1 MQPADLAN
9 ACWQLLQTFSA
20 QPAVISD
27 SVERVLIFGDIHGD
41 FETIKYLNSQLPN
54 YDKIVCVGDYVDRGQ
69 QDLEVVCALP
79 ALAANPKVVLLAGN
93 HDVDSDI
100 RPRDFKHRLGQLAG
114 PQAALAI
121 EEDYTRAFS
130 AAPIAYYN
138 EQHKILAV
146 HGAITPNKKDFDF
159 KSWTKYLAGHG
170 VGYHIVWNDFA
181 FGGQTA
187 SGMCV
192 PGRYKISNDDAKLF
206 MAQNNL
212 ELIVRGHQSP
222 MFNTIYDLGGGMSI
236 VTVGSALVYAG
247 NRAVFSLPEKKLVR
261 F

>member
-9 ACWQLLQTFSA
+9 ACWQLMQTFSP
-20 QPAVISD
+20 QPAVVED
-27 SVERVLIFGDIHGD
+27 SAERVLIFGDIHGD
-41 FETIKYLNSQLPN
+41 FETIKYLNSQLQN
-54 YDKIVCVGDYVDRGQ
+54 YDKIVCVGDYVDRGK

-100 RPRDFKHRLGQLAG
+100 SPRDFRHRLELLAG
-114 PQAALAI
+114 WQAALAI

-138 EQHKILAV
+138 ARHKLLAI
-146 HGAITPNKKDFDF
+146 HGAITPNQKEFDF
-159 KSWTKYLAGHG
+159 KGWTKYLAGLG

-181 FGGQTA
+181 FGGQTV
-187 SGMCV
+187 SGMRG
-192 PGRYKISNDDAKLF
+192 PGIYEISNKDAIKF
-206 MAQNNL
+206 MEQNNL
-212 ELIVRGHQSP
+212 ELIVRGHQSEV
-222 MFNTIYDLGGGMSI
+222 FNTVYDLGSGRSI
-236 VTVGSALVYAG
+236 VTVGSASVYTG
-247 NRAVFSLPEKKLVR
+247 NRAAFSLPEKKLVR